1 MEIADTRCKK
11 RVRFVDDDIQRISK
25 ATIVAPYDGGTSAIK
40 QVNDIQAGVTVIVRY
55 VYVAS
60 IGGECETAGKS
71 GSRNTAFFRD
81 RAPISRC
88 K

>member
-11 RVRFVDDDIQRISK
+11 RVGAVYDNIKRISE
-25 ATIVAPYDGGTSAIK
+25 AALLAPYDGGTTAIK
-40 QVNDIQAGVTVIVRY
+40 QVNNIQAGVSIIIRY

-71 GSRNTAFFRD
+71 GSRYTACFCD

>member
-1 MEIADTRCKK
+1 MSEQIS
-11 RVRFVDDDIQRISK
+11 VVDDDIKRISEAALV
-25 ATIVAPYDGGTSAIK
+25 ATYDGGTSAIK
-40 QVNDIQAGVTVIVRY
+40 QVNNIQASITVIVRY

-71 GSRNTAFFRD
+71 GSRNTAFFGD
-81 RAPISRC
+81 RAPIGRS